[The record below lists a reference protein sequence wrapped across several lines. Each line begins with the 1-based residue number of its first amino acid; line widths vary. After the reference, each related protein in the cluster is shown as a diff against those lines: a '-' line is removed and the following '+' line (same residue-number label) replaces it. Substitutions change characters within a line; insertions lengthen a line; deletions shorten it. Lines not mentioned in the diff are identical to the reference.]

1 MLIIVMIGDKLII
14 KPYHLP
20 PAREILKYLQP
31 KFPNRKTTIAVGGE
45 SGCGKSTLAIALKEI
60 LLEKDIKAFIFHMD
74 DYFFLPPTSNH
85 NQRLEDINFVGPQEV
100 NLELLQNQIDL
111 VTSGQ
116 KVVLEKPLVH
126 YKENEIRSETIDFDE
141 ISVLIIEGTYTMLL
155 NVDFKIF
162 IDRNFRETYQNR
174 LERARDE
181 MSPFVENVLEIE
193 HAILQKDKLNADIL
207 IDKEYNVIENL
218 R

>member
-1 MLIIVMIGDKLII
+1 MIGDKLII

-20 PAREILKYLQP
+20 PARDILKYLQP
-31 KFPNRKTTIAVGGE
+31 KFPNRKIAIAIGGE

-60 LLEKDIKAFIFHMD
+60 LLEEGIKAFIFHMD
-74 DYFFLPPTSNH
+74 DYFHLPPTSNH

-100 NLELLQNQIDL
+100 NLKLLQKQIDS
-111 VTSGQ
+111 VISG
-116 KVVLEKPLVH
+116 KEIILEKPLVH
-126 YKENEIRSETIDFDE
+126 YKENEIRSETIDFEE

-155 NVDFKIF
+155 DVDFKVF
-162 IDRNFRETYQNR
+162 IDRDFKETFQNR
-174 LERARDE
+174 MERGRDK

-193 HAILQKDKLNADIL
+193 HALLQIDKMKADL
-207 IDKEYNVIENL
+207 FIDKEYNVTENL